1 LGTSALNI
9 DRYLFTMK
17 LTALEIKQQ
26 KFERSLRGFDPAEV
40 QAFLSVVSSE
50 WEHMVAHN
58 RELEN
63 QIQEMREKLD
73 HYRKVEEALHETLQT
88 AKESAEQRIN
98 GAKAEARNRI
108 QKAELEADSI
118 VNEAQQQ
125 RQAIRQSTLRL
136 LDRRDEII
144 RGIRSYLDLAQE
156 SLEAFETDNGQVF
169 NLPNEEEEDITIKKS
184 SKNTIKNNN
193 APEKSSEKHQTVT
206 PGVDDLD
213 DIIDDIE

>member
-1 LGTSALNI
+1 
-9 DRYLFTMK
+9 MK

-26 KFERSLRGFDPAEV
+26 KFERSLRGYDPAEV
-40 QAFLSVVSSE
+40 QAFLNVVSSE
-50 WEHMVAHN
+50 WEHMVARN
-58 RELEN
+58 RDLEG
-63 QIQEMREKLD
+63 QIQELREKLD

-108 QKAELEADSI
+108 QKAELEANTI
-118 VNEAQQQ
+118 VNEAQQH
-125 RQAIRQSTLRL
+125 RQGIRQSILRL

-156 SLEAFETDNGQVF
+156 SLEAFESDNSKVFDLPKEESVENLETKSKQTD
-169 NLPNEEEEDITIKKS
+169 TKKS
-184 SKNTIKNNN
+184 EHKEDSN
-193 APEKSSEKHQTVT
+193 EKQQTVA

>member
-1 LGTSALNI
+1 
-9 DRYLFTMK
+9 MK

-26 KFERSLRGFDPAEV
+26 KFERALRGYDTAEV
-40 QAFLSVVSSE
+40 HAFLSVVSSE
-50 WEHMVAHN
+50 WEHMVARN
-58 RELEN
+58 RELDG
-63 QIQEMREKLD
+63 QIQELREKLD

-108 QKAELEADSI
+108 QKAELEANAI

-125 RQAIRQSTLRL
+125 RQGIRQSILRL

-144 RGIRSYLDLAQE
+144 RGVRSYLDLAQE
-156 SLEAFETDNGQVF
+156 SLEAFETDNAHVF
-169 NLPNEEEEDITIKKS
+169 NLPKEEAEDQSEGKSPKKAIQQNHSAEET
-184 SKNTIKNNN
+184 T
-193 APEKSSEKHQTVT
+193 EKHQTVT
-206 PGVDDLD
+206 PGIDDLD